1 MMASTIKEVRS
12 PGRTKKLK
20 EVWSPGRTK
29 KFKEVRSPGRT
40 RSAKLSL
47 SQAVYKQEEIA

>member
-29 KFKEVRSPGRT
+29 KLKEVRSPGRT